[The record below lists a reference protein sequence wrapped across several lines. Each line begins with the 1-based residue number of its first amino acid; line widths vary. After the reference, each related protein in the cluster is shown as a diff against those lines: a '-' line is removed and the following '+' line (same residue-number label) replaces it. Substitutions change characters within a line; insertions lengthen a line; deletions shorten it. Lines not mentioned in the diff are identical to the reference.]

1 MSFTELI
8 QNLINGISLGSLYA
22 LIAIGYTMVYGIIRL
37 INFAHGEIFMIGS
50 YIAFYL
56 IMSNTIPWPIAFL
69 IASLITGLVGV
80 LVEKAAYSSLRNSQ
94 RITILISAIGV
105 SFLFQNLG
113 LLIFGARPKAF
124 PVPDILKQTINIG
137 DLTISSISL
146 ITPIITLVL
155 MLILVLIINKTKT
168 GIAMRALSK
177 DFETA
182 ALMGVNVNRVISMTF
197 LIGSFLAAIGGILYS
212 SRYPQLIPHMGAM
225 PGLKCFI
232 AAVVGGI
239 GSLPGAVL
247 GGFMLGIGEIMLVA
261 MFSSLTGYRDAFSF
275 VLLIVILL
283 IKPSGLMGEITT
295 EKV

>member
-1 MSFTELI
+1 MSYTEFV

-50 YIAFYL
+50 YTAYYL
-56 IMSNTIPWPIAFL
+56 ILSNTMPWPIAFL
-69 IASLITGLVGV
+69 IASIITGFVGV
-80 LVEKAAYSSLRNSQ
+80 IVEKAAYSSLRNSQ

-113 LLIFGARPKAF
+113 LLVFGARPKAF
-124 PVPDILKQTINIG
+124 PVPEILSHQINIG
-137 DLTISSISL
+137 GVTLSAVSI

-182 ALMGVNVNRVISMTF
+182 SLMGVNVNRVISMTF
-197 LIGSFLAAIGGILYS
+197 MIGSFLAAIGGMLYA

-261 MFSSLTGYRDAFSF
+261 FFSSLTGYRDAFSF
-275 VLLIVILL
+275 ILLILILL
-283 IKPSGLMGEITT
+283 IKPGGLMGEKTT